1 MPVSRETERPDDGLL
16 TDWFGVGTAQI
27 RRFAELLATEGVGRG
42 LIGPRELPRLWTRH
56 ILNCVV
62 VQSLIAQGRSVADL
76 GSGAGLP
83 GVVLAVARPDLSVT
97 LIEPLLRRTRFLEEV
112 TADLEL
118 SNVRVVR
125 ARAEELRGRVAFD
138 VVVARAVAPLDR
150 LAGWGLPL
158 CMPGGELLAIKGSS
172 ASTELEQSAA
182 VLARLRAGPAS
193 IQMCG
198 AGVVE
203 PATTVVRILSQA
215 PTQTQ
220 KGGS

>member
-1 MPVSRETERPDDGLL
+1 
-16 TDWFGVGTAQI
+16 
-27 RRFAELLATEGVGRG
+27 
-42 LIGPRELPRLWTRH
+42 
-56 ILNCVV
+56 
-62 VQSLIAQGRSVADL
+62 
-76 GSGAGLP
+76 
-83 GVVLAVARPDLSVT
+83 
-97 LIEPLLRRTRFLEEV
+97 
-112 TADLEL
+112 
-118 SNVRVVR
+118 
-125 ARAEELRGRVAFD
+125 
-138 VVVARAVAPLDR
+138 
-150 LAGWGLPL
+150 
-158 CMPGGELLAIKGSS
+158 MPGGELLAIKGSS